1 MSQNALSEAEETAN
15 RNLRRLYM
23 LRNIAIVGQL
33 VVIGVAVFFLNISLS
48 LLPLLVIIAS
58 LAAWNIFTWLRL
70 RTMRPVSDREFFLQM
85 LPDVFAL
92 TGVLYFS
99 GGATNPFA
107 WIFLLPLIIAATI
120 LPKTYTWAMAGL
132 TTACYSFLMKYYVAL
147 PYAHMDHGDG
157 FGQHVFGMW
166 FGFTL
171 SAALIAYFISDMAST
186 LRERD
191 RILAEAREQALKDE
205 RLIALGTL
213 AAGAAHELGT
223 PLGTMA
229 ILVGELEKNY
239 PIEEFQDLHEKLP
252 ILREQIKRCKETLST
267 ISSSAGKRRA
277 ESGRLMMVNDYL
289 EDAITRWKK
298 LRPGIHLKHILDGE
312 SPVPSILADEVLN
325 QALTSI
331 LNNAADASPEDI
343 ELSAQWDTEYL
354 WLEVNDRGEGLNT
367 NTRSMIGKDVF
378 TTKKHGLGLGLFLA
392 YASINR
398 LGGEV
403 KLMNRQGGGACTQ
416 VTIPLVA
423 TR

>member
-1 MSQNALSEAEETAN
+1 MSNNLLTDAEKTAN
-15 RNLRRLYM
+15 HNLRRLFI
-23 LRNIAIVGQL
+23 LRNIAILGQL
-33 VVIGVAVFFLNISLS
+33 VVIGIAVTFLSISLS
-48 LLPLLVIIAS
+48 LLPLLAIISA
-58 LAAWNIFTWLRL
+58 LAVWNIFTWLRL

-132 TTACYSFLMKYYVAL
+132 TTACYSLLMKYYVAL
-147 PYAHMDHGDG
+147 PYSHMDHGDG

-171 SAALIAYFISDMAST
+171 TAALIAYFISDMAST

-191 RILAEAREQALKDE
+191 RILAKAREQALRDE

-229 ILVGELEKNY
+229 ILVGEMEKDY
-239 PIEEFQDLHEKLP
+239 PGETFQDLHEKLP
-252 ILREQIKRCKETLST
+252 ILREQIKRCKEALST
-267 ISSSAGKRRA
+267 ISSSAGKDKA
-277 ESGRLMMVNDYL
+277 ESGRLMLVDYYL
-289 EDAITRWKK
+289 EDVITQWQK
-298 LRPGIHLKHILDGE
+298 LRPGVRLQHKLEGNR
-312 SPVPSILADEVLN
+312 PAPSILADEVLY

-331 LNNAADASPEDI
+331 LNNAADASPENI
-343 ELSAQWDTEYL
+343 ELDAQWNTEKL
-354 WLEVNDRGEGLNT
+354 QIEVRDRGNGL
-367 NTRSMIGKDVF
+367 SQAAQSSIGKSVF
-378 TTKKHGLGLGLFLA
+378 TTKEHGLGLGLFLA
-392 YASINR
+392 HASINR

-403 KLMNRQGGGACTQ
+403 ELINRKGGGVCTR
-416 VTIPLVA
+416 VTIPLVVR
-423 TR
+423 T